1 VCLTTGNWRLGEDT
15 NILRLPGIEPQ
26 FLGLW
31 TIIRP
36 LYGIY
41 DLQKDPKP
49 KPSYATSSFN
59 LHTTCW
65 RVVWHVLWILHSN
78 LPRALFQY
86 CRINRRPLSSHFCF
100 SQPASICGPL
110 LVRLTPSPLCKP
122 STRGRRG
129 VFHGE
134 QKIKQKKN
142 YTAYEINT
150 HVQK

>member
-1 VCLTTGNWRLGEDT
+1 MLSVPHYRYGRLGEDT
-15 NILRLPGIEPQ
+15 NILRLPGIEPK

-49 KPSYATSSFN
+49 KPSYATSSFI

-65 RVVWHVLWILHSN
+65 DVVWHVLQILHSN

-86 CRINRRPLSSHFCF
+86 CRIDRRHLPSYLLFQPA

-110 LVRLTPSPLCKP
+110 LVRLTPSHYASLQ
-122 STRGRRG
+122 REAG
-129 VFHGE
+129 VASSMGS
-134 QKIKQKKN
+134 KKWN
-142 YTAYEINT
+142 KKKLHSIWD
-150 HVQK
+150 